1 MWEDED
7 MSPPRRATLLL
18 LVATLFA
25 VGSLVIL
32 PVFLGPL
39 ALLASAGAIWSG
51 ARRDGALLL
60 FASAGAMAV
69 GMYLGCRVACA

>member
-1 MWEDED
+1 
-7 MSPPRRATLLL
+7 MSASRRRTLLL
-18 LVATLFA
+18 LIAALLA
-25 VGSLVIL
+25 ASSIVIL

-51 ARRDGALLL
+51 ARRAGTALLFL
-60 FASAGAMAV
+60 SAGAMAL

>member
-1 MWEDED
+1 MGA
-7 MSPPRRATLLL
+7 SARARLLL
-18 LVATLFA
+18 ALAALLAASSVLV
-25 VGSLVIL
+25 L

-51 ARRDGALLL
+51 ARRAGSLLL
-60 FASAGAMAV
+60 FASALAMTL

>member
-1 MWEDED
+1 
-7 MSPPRRATLLL
+7 MSASQRAMLF
-18 LVATLFA
+18 LVFA
-25 VGSLVIL
+25 AVLAAASLAIL

-51 ARRDGALLL
+51 ARRAGAALL
-60 FASAGAMAV
+60 FASAGAMAL

>member
-7 MSPPRRATLLL
+7 MSASRRAALFLA
-18 LVATLFA
+18 VATVLA
-25 VGSLVIL
+25 AGSIVIL

-51 ARRDGALLL
+51 ARRPGAVLL

>member
-1 MWEDED
+1 
-7 MSPPRRATLLL
+7 MSASRRATLLL
-18 LVATLFA
+18 FA
-25 VGSLVIL
+25 AALCAAASVLIL

-51 ARRDGALLL
+51 ARRPGAVLL
-60 FASAGAMAV
+60 FVSAGAMAV